1 MLVIHEDILTKV
13 MVAHFLLFCVNIFW
27 LIFFAFWFGS
37 EWREG
42 LRVPD
47 LGWSTWWRQPGPVTS
62 SGYSDTTSRARR
74 SWWQL
79 DRR

>member
-37 EWREG
+37 QWREG
-42 LRVPD
+42 WRAPD
-47 LGWSTWWRQPGPVTS
+47 LGWAAWWSRQRQPGPGPS
-62 SGYSDTTSRARR
+62 SG
-74 SWWQL
+74 
-79 DRR
+79 

>member
-13 MVAHFLLFCVNIFW
+13 MVAHLLLFCVNIFW
-27 LIFFAFWFGS
+27 LIFFAFYFGS
-37 EWREG
+37 QWRDG
-42 LRVPD
+42 WRAPD
-47 LGWSTWWRQPGPVTS
+47 LDWSSWWRQPRPVAS
-62 SGYSDTTSRARR
+62 SGYSDTTSRGRR